1 MTPEVTLIGLLQASP
16 GVFVAVAFVLGLLVG
31 SFLNVV
37 IHRLPLM
44 MERDWRRQC
53 AELAAAGPEKGSG
66 TVSEYVTAA
75 PAMPAADDMSRS
87 GDVAAAGGLP
97 AAEDVALGPEAGVVE
112 SSAPPVPEIPAP
124 DATQTLAPKAPE
136 ELREEPFNLV
146 VPRSACPACKAP
158 IHAWQNIPIVSYV
171 LLRGRCA
178 SCGTR
183 ISIRYPLIELL
194 CGVLSAAVA
203 WRYGFGWEVFAALI
217 FTWCLI
223 ALSGID
229 LEHQLLPDSITLP
242 LMWLGLLVSL
252 SFNTAF
258 AYDIGDPPLAFP
270 VDPRSSIIGAAA
282 GYLSL
287 WSVYHLF
294 KLVTGKEGMGYGDF
308 KLFAAFGAWFGWKM
322 LMLIILLAAST
333 GAIAGIS
340 LMLARRHGRDVPIPF
355 GPYLAAAG
363 WVALLWGPQLVATYF
378 SLWP

>member
-1 MTPEVTLIGLLQASP
+1 MTPETTLIGLLQSSP
-16 GVFVAVAFVLGLLVG
+16 GVFAAVIFVLGLLVG

-53 AELAAAGPEKGSG
+53 AELAGEKGSG
-66 TVSEYVTAA
+66 TVSENAA
-75 PAMPAADDMSRS
+75 TSPAIPAASDISRS
-87 GDVAAAGGLP
+87 GELSEADTPPVREVDVGAGLEVATAPAVEAAA
-97 AAEDVALGPEAGVVE
+97 LGAVPPEA
-112 SSAPPVPEIPAP
+112 A
-124 DATQTLAPKAPE
+124 APE
-136 ELREEPFNLV
+136 APESQRDEPFNLV

-171 LLRGRCA
+171 LLRARCA

-203 WRYGFGWEVFAALI
+203 WRYGFGWETFAALV

-229 LEHQLLPDSITLP
+229 LQHQLLPDSITLP
-242 LMWLGLLVSL
+242 LLWLGLLVSL
-252 SFNTAF
+252 AFSASF
-258 AYDIGDPPLAFP
+258 AYDFSNPPLAFP
-270 VDPRSSIIGAAA
+270 VDPRSSIVGAAA

-322 LMLIILLAAST
+322 LMLIILLAATT

-363 WVALLWGPQLVATYF
+363 WVALMWGPQLVATYF